1 MSDIRTYHDICKME
15 IHPGRYVFV
24 SFGMFMN
31 YNDVIRV
38 SDTNAGMFMEHPD
51 APPGL
56 ETVMSFEY

>member
-1 MSDIRTYHDICKME
+1 ME